1 MDTSSLM
8 EQILSSGNLNSAY
21 LQVVRNKGAEGVDG
35 MKYTELK
42 EHLEKNGEIIK
53 EQLRTRKYK
62 PQPVRRVEIPKPD
75 GGVRN
80 LGVPTVTDRFIQQAI
95 AQVLTPIYEEQFH
108 DHSYGFR
115 PNRCAQQAVLTALD
129 MMNDGND
136 WIVDI
141 DLEKFFDTVN
151 HDKLMTII
159 GRTIKDG
166 DVISIIRKYLVSGIM
181 IDDEYEDSIVGTPQG
196 GNLSPLLA
204 NIMLNELDK
213 EMEKRGLNFVRYADD
228 CIIMVGS
235 EMSANRVMRNISRF
249 IEEKLGLKVNMT
261 KSKVD
266 RPSGLKYLG
275 FGFYFDTRA
284 HQFKAKPHAKSVA
297 KFKKRMKELT
307 CRSWGVSNSY
317 KVEKLNQLIRG
328 WINYFKIG
336 SMKTLCRKL
345 DGNIRYRL
353 RMCIWKHWKTPQN
366 RAMNLMKLDVPRWAA
381 FKIAYCGDRYARL
394 AHNGWIQKAIS
405 TKRLTSFGVDN
416 VISIIISILGSS
428 VITLILSTFIF
439 QPLQDKKKYVFEE
452 KKRVYESI
460 IVFAQIVLFP
470 AEAKFS
476 LGVARYNIQELSD
489 DENRNN
495 AINDLKMA
503 IPKLKL
509 ISKDDGLVKE
519 LEKFIYQKSEEQFNI
534 LVNRLRKDLYK

>member
-1 MDTSSLM
+1 MVKSSETERKERMDTSSLM
-8 EQILSSGNLNSAY
+8 KQILSSDNLNRAY

-42 EHLEKNGEIIK
+42 EHLVKDGEIIK

-80 LGVPTVTDRFIQQAI
+80 LGVPTVRDRFIQQAI

-115 PNRCAQQAVLTALD
+115 PNRCAQQAILTALE

-151 HDKLMTII
+151 H
-159 GRTIKDG
+159 
-166 DVISIIRKYLVSGIM
+166 
-181 IDDEYEDSIVGTPQG
+181 DEYEDSIVGTPQG

-275 FGFYFDTRA
+275 FGFYFDSRA

-297 KFKKRMKELT
+297 KFKKRMKGLT

-336 SMKTLCRKL
+336 SMKILCAKL
-345 DGNIRYRL
+345 DANIRYRL

-366 RAMNLMKLDVPRWAA
+366 RAKNLMKLGIDRITAYKVGYCSRAYA
-381 FKIAYCGDRYARL
+381 HVCSCGAVNIAITNKRL
-394 AHNGWIQKAIS
+394 A
-405 TKRLTSFGVDN
+405 SFG
-416 VISIIISILGSS
+416 
-428 VITLILSTFIF
+428 
-439 QPLQDKKKYVFEE
+439 
-452 KKRVYESI
+452 
-460 IVFAQIVLFP
+460 
-470 AEAKFS
+470 
-476 LGVARYNIQELSD
+476 
-489 DENRNN
+489 
-495 AINDLKMA
+495 
-503 IPKLKL
+503 L
-509 ISKDDGLVKE
+509 ISMLDYYTERCVTG
-519 LEKFIYQKSEEQFNI
+519 
-534 LVNRLRKDLYK
+534 

>member
-1 MDTSSLM
+1 MVKSSETERKERMDTSSLM
-8 EQILSSGNLNSAY
+8 EQILSSENLNEAY
-21 LQVVRNKGAEGVDG
+21 LQVIRNKGAEGVDG

-42 EHLEKNGEIIK
+42 EHLFKNGEEIK
-53 EQLRTRKYK
+53 KQLRNRKYK

-115 PNRCAQQAVLTALD
+115 PNRCAQQALMTALD
-129 MMNDGND
+129 MMNDGNT

-141 DLEKFFDTVN
+141 DMEKFFDTVN

-166 DVISIIRKYLVSGIM
+166 DIISIVRKYLVSGIM
-181 IDDEYEDSIVGTPQG
+181 VDDEYKESVIGTPQG

-228 CIIMVGS
+228 CIIMVRS
-235 EMSANRVMRNISRF
+235 EMSANRVMRNLTRY
-249 IEEKLGLKVNMT
+249 IEDKLGLKVNMT

-266 RPSGLKYLG
+266 RPQGLKYLG
-275 FGFYFDTRA
+275 FGFYFDSHA
-284 HQFKAKPHAKSVA
+284 HVYKAKPHAKSVE
-297 KFKKRMKELT
+297 KFKARMKQLT

-317 KVEKLNQLIRG
+317 KIEKLNQLVRG

-336 SMKTLCRKL
+336 SMKTLCAKL

-366 RAMNLMKLDVPRWAA
+366 KEKNLVNLGIPRWVAHKVA
-381 FKIAYCGDRYARL
+381 NTGNRIAHMC
-394 AHNGWIQKAIS
+394 HNGWVQKAIS
-405 TKRLTSFGVDN
+405 TKRLTSFG
-416 VISIIISILGSS
+416 
-428 VITLILSTFIF
+428 
-439 QPLQDKKKYVFEE
+439 
-452 KKRVYESI
+452 
-460 IVFAQIVLFP
+460 
-470 AEAKFS
+470 
-476 LGVARYNIQELSD
+476 
-489 DENRNN
+489 
-495 AINDLKMA
+495 
-503 IPKLKL
+503 
-509 ISKDDGLVKE
+509 LVSM
-519 LEKFIYQKSEEQFNI
+519 LDYYTSRC
-534 LVNRLRKDLYK
+534 VTC

>member
-1 MDTSSLM
+1 
-8 EQILSSGNLNSAY
+8 
-21 LQVVRNKGAEGVDG
+21 

-42 EHLEKNGEIIK
+42 EHLAKNGEIIK

-80 LGVPTVTDRFIQQAI
+80 LGIPTVTDR
-95 AQVLTPIYEEQFH
+95 
-108 DHSYGFR
+108 
-115 PNRCAQQAVLTALD
+115 CAQQAILTALD

-141 DLEKFFDTVN
+141 DMEKFFDTVN

-166 DVISIIRKYLVSGIM
+166 DVISIVRKYLVSGIM

-249 IEEKLGLKVNMT
+249 IEKKLGLKVNMS

-266 RPSGLKYLG
+266 KPQGLKYLG
-275 FGFYFDTRA
+275 FGFYFDSRA

-297 KFKKRMKELT
+297 KFKKRMKEFT

-336 SMKTLCRKL
+336 NMKTLCKQL
-345 DGNIRYRL
+345 DSNIRYRL
-353 RMCIWKHWKTPQN
+353 RMCIWKQWKTPQN
-366 RAMNLMKLDVPRWAA
+366 RAKNLIKLGINKYTAWKVAYAGDR
-381 FKIAYCGDRYARL
+381 IAYVCNKGAV
-394 AHNGWIQKAIS
+394 NVAIS
-405 TKRLTSFGVDN
+405 NERLTRF
-416 VISIIISILGSS
+416 
-428 VITLILSTFIF
+428 
-439 QPLQDKKKYVFEE
+439 
-452 KKRVYESI
+452 
-460 IVFAQIVLFP
+460 
-470 AEAKFS
+470 
-476 LGVARYNIQELSD
+476 
-489 DENRNN
+489 
-495 AINDLKMA
+495 
-503 IPKLKL
+503 
-509 ISKDDGLVKE
+509 GLVSMMDYYAE
-519 LEKFIYQKSEEQFNI
+519 RC
-534 LVNRLRKDLYK
+534 VTC

>member
-1 MDTSSLM
+1 MVKSSETERKERMDTSSLM
-8 EQILSSGNLNSAY
+8 EQILSSDNLNRAY

-42 EHLEKNGEIIK
+42 EYLAKNGEIIK
-53 EQLRTRKYK
+53 EQLRMRKYK

-115 PNRCAQQAVLTALD
+115 PNRCAQQAILTALD
-129 MMNDGND
+129 IMNDGND

-151 HDKLMTII
+151 HDKLMTLI
-159 GRTIKDG
+159 GRTIEDG
-166 DVISIIRKYLVSGIM
+166 DVISIVRKYLVSGIM

-228 CIIMVGS
+228 CIIMVRS

-249 IEEKLGLKVNMT
+249 IERKLGLKVNMT

-275 FGFYFDTRA
+275 FGFYFDSRA
-284 HQFKAKPHAKSVA
+284 HQFKAKPHAKLVA

-336 SMKTLCRKL
+336 SMKTLCKEL
-345 DGNIRYRL
+345 DSRIRYRL
-353 RMCIWKHWKTPQN
+353 RMCIWKQWKTPQN
-366 RAMNLMKLDVPRWAA
+366 REKNLEKLGIDRNTARRVAYTGKR
-381 FKIAYCGDRYARL
+381 IAYVCNKGAVNVAISNKRL
-394 AHNGWIQKAIS
+394 A
-405 TKRLTSFGVDN
+405 SFG
-416 VISIIISILGSS
+416 
-428 VITLILSTFIF
+428 
-439 QPLQDKKKYVFEE
+439 
-452 KKRVYESI
+452 
-460 IVFAQIVLFP
+460 
-470 AEAKFS
+470 
-476 LGVARYNIQELSD
+476 
-489 DENRNN
+489 
-495 AINDLKMA
+495 
-503 IPKLKL
+503 L
-509 ISKDDGLVKE
+509 ISMLDYYT
-519 LEKFIYQKSEEQFNI
+519 EKC
-534 LVNRLRKDLYK
+534 VTC

>member
-1 MDTSSLM
+1 MVKSSETERKERMDTSSLM

-35 MKYTELK
+35 MKYPELK

-108 DHSYGFR
+108 EHSYGFR
-115 PNRCAQQAVLTALD
+115 PNRCAQQAILTALD

-213 EMEKRGLNFVRYADD
+213 EMEKRGL
-228 CIIMVGS
+228 
-235 EMSANRVMRNISRF
+235 
-249 IEEKLGLKVNMT
+249 KVNMT

-275 FGFYFDTRA
+275 FGFYYDTRA
-284 HQFKAKPHAKSVA
+284 HQFKAKPHAQSVA
-297 KFKKRMKELT
+297 KFKNRMRKLT

-336 SMKTLCRKL
+336 SMKTLCKEL
-345 DGNIRYRL
+345 DSNIRYRL

-366 RAMNLMKLDVPRWAA
+366 RAENLIKLGMNKEDAYS
-381 FKIAYCGDRYARL
+381 IAYTGARIAHVCSGALNYVITNKRL
-394 AHNGWIQKAIS
+394 A
-405 TKRLTSFGVDN
+405 SFG
-416 VISIIISILGSS
+416 
-428 VITLILSTFIF
+428 
-439 QPLQDKKKYVFEE
+439 
-452 KKRVYESI
+452 
-460 IVFAQIVLFP
+460 
-470 AEAKFS
+470 
-476 LGVARYNIQELSD
+476 
-489 DENRNN
+489 
-495 AINDLKMA
+495 
-503 IPKLKL
+503 
-509 ISKDDGLVKE
+509 LVSMLDYYTE
-519 LEKFIYQKSEEQFNI
+519 RC
-534 LVNRLRKDLYK
+534 VTC

>member
-1 MDTSSLM
+1 MVKFSETERKQRMDTSSLM
-8 EQILSSGNLNSAY
+8 EQILSNENLNQAY

-42 EHLEKNGEIIK
+42 EHLAENGEIIK

-80 LGVPTVTDRFIQQAI
+80 LGVPTVTDRFVQQAI

-108 DHSYGFR
+108 NHSYGFR
-115 PNRCAQQAVLTALD
+115 PNRCAQQAILKALD
-129 MMNDGND
+129 MMNDGYD

-151 HDKLMTII
+151 HDKLMTLI

-166 DVISIIRKYLVSGIM
+166 DVISIIRKFLVSGIM
-181 IDDEYEDSIVGTPQG
+181 IDDEYEDSVIGTPQG

-235 EMSANRVMRNISRF
+235 EMSARRVMRNLTRF
-249 IEEKLGLKVNMT
+249 IEEKLGLRVNMT
-261 KSKVD
+261 KSKID
-266 RPSGLKYLG
+266 KPKGLKYLG
-275 FGFYFDTRA
+275 FGFYFDA
-284 HQFKAKPHAKSVA
+284 HAKQYKAKPHQTSVQ
-297 KFKKRMKELT
+297 KFKMKMKKLT
-307 CRSWGVSNSY
+307 SRSWGVSNSY

-336 SMKTLCRKL
+336 SMKTLCQKL
-345 DGNIRYRL
+345 DRNIRYRL

-366 RAMNLMKLDVPRWAA
+366 RAKNLIKLGINKYTAWKV
-381 FKIAYCGDRYARL
+381 AYTGSRTAYVCNKGAV
-394 AHNGWIQKAIS
+394 NVAIS
-405 TKRLTSFGVDN
+405 NERLTQF
-416 VISIIISILGSS
+416 
-428 VITLILSTFIF
+428 
-439 QPLQDKKKYVFEE
+439 
-452 KKRVYESI
+452 
-460 IVFAQIVLFP
+460 
-470 AEAKFS
+470 
-476 LGVARYNIQELSD
+476 
-489 DENRNN
+489 
-495 AINDLKMA
+495 
-503 IPKLKL
+503 
-509 ISKDDGLVKE
+509 GLVSMLDYYTE
-519 LEKFIYQKSEEQFNI
+519 
-534 LVNRLRKDLYK
+534 R

>member
-8 EQILSSGNLNSAY
+8 EQILSNENLNQAY

-42 EHLEKNGEIIK
+42 EHLAENGELIK
-53 EQLRTRKYK
+53 EELRARKYK

-80 LGVPTVTDRFIQQAI
+80 LGVPTVTDRFVQQAI

-108 DHSYGFR
+108 NHSYGFR
-115 PNRCAQQAVLTALD
+115 PNRCAQQAILKALD
-129 MMNDGND
+129 MMNDGYD

-151 HDKLMTII
+151 HDKLMTLI

-166 DVISIIRKYLVSGIM
+166 DVISIIRKFLVSGIM
-181 IDDEYEDSIVGTPQG
+181 IDDEYEDSVIGTPQG

-235 EMSANRVMRNISRF
+235 EMSARRVMRNLSRF

-261 KSKVD
+261 KSKID
-266 RPSGLKYLG
+266 KPKGLKYLG
-275 FGFYFDTRA
+275 FGFFFDSHA
-284 HQFKAKPHAKSVA
+284 KQYKAKPHQTTVQ
-297 KFKKRMKELT
+297 KFKMRMKKLT
-307 CRSWGVSNSY
+307 SRSWGVSNSY

-336 SMKTLCRKL
+336 SMKKLCREL
-345 DGNIRYRL
+345 DGNIRYRI
-353 RMCIWKHWKTPQN
+353 RMCIWKHWKTAQN
-366 RAMNLMKLDVPRWAA
+366 RAKNLIKLGINRYWAWSTAYTGSRIA
-381 FKIAYCGDRYARL
+381 FVCQRG
-394 AHNGWIQKAIS
+394 AINVAI
-405 TKRLTSFGVDN
+405 TKERLTRF
-416 VISIIISILGSS
+416 
-428 VITLILSTFIF
+428 
-439 QPLQDKKKYVFEE
+439 
-452 KKRVYESI
+452 
-460 IVFAQIVLFP
+460 
-470 AEAKFS
+470 
-476 LGVARYNIQELSD
+476 
-489 DENRNN
+489 
-495 AINDLKMA
+495 
-503 IPKLKL
+503 
-509 ISKDDGLVKE
+509 GLVSMLDYYTE
-519 LEKFIYQKSEEQFNI
+519 RC
-534 LVNRLRKDLYK
+534 VTC